1 MINQIKLRF
10 LISYHSNNLN
20 LEILVKKPTNCLVPK
35 LKSSIFGKTAENS
48 AQSFPGTQLTL
59 LPNSP
64 SPVIGIRC
72 SMFNIF
78 HVGG

>member
-35 LKSSIFGKTAENS
+35 LKSSIFGKNS
-48 AQSFPGTQLTL
+48 
-59 LPNSP
+59 
-64 SPVIGIRC
+64 
-72 SMFNIF
+72 
-78 HVGG
+78 